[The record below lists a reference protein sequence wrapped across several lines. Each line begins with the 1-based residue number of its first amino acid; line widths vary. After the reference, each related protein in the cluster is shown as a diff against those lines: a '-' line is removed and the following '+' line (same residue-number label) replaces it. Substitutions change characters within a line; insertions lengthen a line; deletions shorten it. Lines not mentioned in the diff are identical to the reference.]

1 MDNKLIA
8 YYSSAMQ
15 RVTKQISEFDLN
27 RDNLIHDSRTM
38 ITFLK
43 EELTQLKQFLFTYT
57 FENEMEEID
66 FFKCKKPAM
75 LSWLIYFNKIYWIE
89 TNAPSFN
96 EEIRRDYYLSQLQP
110 LKEAFEKDAIFYQYY
125 RSGATHCDT
134 YYFLRGQSDV
144 NIYTES
150 FFFDYDISFSTFYDY
165 KIACL
170 LANEKLFTFLC
181 NRLKS
186 RITTHNAQE
195 EINRLLG
202 AKYQWTESIAALVQL
217 IYALHVVGCINNGR
231 TEIKEL
237 AALFST
243 VFNVDLGDFYH
254 SFIALKNKKGNPTAF
269 LDSLVRRLKEYMQR
283 DED

>member
-1 MDNKLIA
+1 MDNKLTA

-15 RVTKQISEFDLN
+15 RITKQISEFDLN
-27 RDNLIHDSRTM
+27 RNELVHDSRTM

-43 EELTQLKQFLFTYT
+43 EELFRLKQFISTYT

-66 FFKCKKPAM
+66 FFKYKKPAM
-75 LSWLIYFNKIYWIE
+75 LSWLIYFSKIYWIE
-89 TNAPSFN
+89 TNAPSFS
-96 EEIRRDYYLSQLQP
+96 EDIRRDYYLSQLKP
-110 LKEAFEKDAIFYQYY
+110 LKEAFDKEAIFYQYH

-150 FFFDYDISFSTFYDY
+150 FFFDYDVSFSTFYDY
-165 KIACL
+165 KVACL
-170 LANEKLFTFLC
+170 FANERLFTFLC
-181 NRLKS
+181 NRMKS
-186 RITTHNAQE
+186 RGITHDVQE

-202 AKYQWTESIAALVQL
+202 TKYQWTESIAALVQL

-237 AALFST
+237 AGLFSII
-243 VFNVDLGDFYH
+243 FNVDLGDFYH
-254 SFIALKNKKGNPTAF
+254 SFIALKNKKGSPTSF
-269 LDSLVRRLKEYMQR
+269 LDSLVRRLKEYMR
-283 DED
+283 IE

>member
-1 MDNKLIA
+1 MDNKLTA

-15 RVTKQISEFDLN
+15 RITKQISEFDLN
-27 RDNLIHDSRTM
+27 RNELVHDSRTM

-43 EELTQLKQFLFTYT
+43 EELFRLKQFISTYT

-66 FFKCKKPAM
+66 FFKYKKPAM
-75 LSWLIYFNKIYWIE
+75 LSWLIYFSKIYWIE
-89 TNAPSFN
+89 TNAPSFS
-96 EEIRRDYYLSQLQP
+96 EDIRRDYYLSQLKP
-110 LKEAFEKDAIFYQYY
+110 LKEAFDKEAIFYQYH

-150 FFFDYDISFSTFYDY
+150 FFFDYDVSFSTFYDY
-165 KIACL
+165 KVACL
-170 LANEKLFTFLC
+170 FANERLFTFLC
-181 NRLKS
+181 NRMKS
-186 RITTHNAQE
+186 HGITHDVQE

-202 AKYQWTESIAALVQL
+202 TKYQWTESIAALVQL

-237 AALFST
+237 AGLFSII
-243 VFNVDLGDFYH
+243 FNIDLGDFYH
-254 SFIALKNKKGNPTAF
+254 SFIALKNKKGSPTSF

-283 DED
+283 EED

>member
-96 EEIRRDYYLSQLQP
+96 EEIRRDIIS
-110 LKEAFEKDAIFYQYY
+110 A
-125 RSGATHCDT
+125 
-134 YYFLRGQSDV
+134 
-144 NIYTES
+144 S
-150 FFFDYDISFSTFYDY
+150 F
-165 KIACL
+165 
-170 LANEKLFTFLC
+170 
-181 NRLKS
+181 NR
-186 RITTHNAQE
+186 
-195 EINRLLG
+195 
-202 AKYQWTESIAALVQL
+202 
-217 IYALHVVGCINNGR
+217 
-231 TEIKEL
+231 
-237 AALFST
+237 
-243 VFNVDLGDFYH
+243 
-254 SFIALKNKKGNPTAF
+254 
-269 LDSLVRRLKEYMQR
+269 
-283 DED
+283 

>member
-1 MDNKLIA
+1 MDNKLTA

-15 RVTKQISEFDLN
+15 RITKQISEFDLN
-27 RDNLIHDSRTM
+27 RNELVHDSRTM

-43 EELTQLKQFLFTYT
+43 EELFRLKQFISTYT

-66 FFKCKKPAM
+66 FFKYKKPAM
-75 LSWLIYFNKIYWIE
+75 LSWLIYFSKIYWIE
-89 TNAPSFN
+89 TNAPSFS
-96 EEIRRDYYLSQLQP
+96 EDIRRDYYLSQLHP
-110 LKEAFEKDAIFYQYY
+110 LKEAFDKDAIFYQYH

-134 YYFLRGQSDV
+134 YYFVRGQSDV

-150 FFFDYDISFSTFYDY
+150 FFFDYDVSFLHFYDY
-165 KIACL
+165 KVACL
-170 LANEKLFTFLC
+170 FANERLFTFLC
-181 NRLKS
+181 NRMKS
-186 RITTHNAQE
+186 HGITHDVQE

-202 AKYQWTESIAALVQL
+202 TKYQWTESIAALVQL

-237 AALFST
+237 AGLFSII
-243 VFNVDLGDFYH
+243 FNVDLGDFYH
-254 SFIALKNKKGNPTAF
+254 SFIALKNKKGSPTSF

-283 DED
+283 EED